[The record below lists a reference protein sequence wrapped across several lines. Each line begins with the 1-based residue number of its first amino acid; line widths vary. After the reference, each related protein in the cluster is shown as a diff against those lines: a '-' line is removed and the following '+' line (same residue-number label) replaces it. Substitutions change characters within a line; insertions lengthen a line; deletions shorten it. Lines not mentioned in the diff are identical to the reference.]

1 MKRLLLLCTLCLLAA
16 HACTPTADRRPLLCW
31 SVAPDD
37 AGWRHSLTLVN
48 RSSTA
53 LEGPWVLYYGSIAPA
68 LRAADGAPVGAG
80 MIRGSHHRIYST
92 DAFEPLAPGDSLQ
105 FVLTGP
111 YVDLL
116 SFYPEGAYLVQTD
129 ASGAERAPCDVE
141 LRFTP
146 YHDRKAQA
154 ADPNY
159 PTGERLYTA
168 NERFADPEP
177 LGAYDILPSFKSV
190 RTTEGQCTV
199 TEAVTILSDE
209 ELADEAALL
218 REQLRDWC
226 GCRPAE
232 NGTPIRLALQ
242 PAPDAPDGAYRMEFD
257 GQEIRLSAATPLG
270 IAYAARSLVAVLAGK
285 PLPATLPTAV
295 IEDHPDL
302 EHRGIMLDIARNFTP
317 KKEILRLIDLLS
329 LYKMSVLH
337 LHLADDEGWRLE
349 IPGLEELTEVGSR
362 RGHTLT
368 EEHFLAPLYGSG
380 MNPGTPP
387 GSGFLTRAEFLEILR
402 YATARHIRILPEID
416 LPGHSRAAI
425 KAMNARCAR
434 YAESDPERAEEY
446 RLTDPADRSVYRSA
460 QDYSDNVI
468 DLGLASSYAFVRKVL
483 GEVRKMYEEAGAPL
497 PVFHIGG
504 DEVPSGAWTGSPSSR
519 EFMLRHGLKDTHDLK
534 NYFVKWLFDEL
545 APAGIRLAG
554 WQEIVMMPDGRT
566 VDRTLPG
573 DRMLS
578 YAWSTLPYNGYDE
591 ITYSLADAG
600 CPVILANVTNLYF
613 DLAYSKHWMERGHR
627 WGGFTDAVSSFDVL
641 PYDIY
646 KSLRRTTDG
655 SPEALDALSRG
666 KTPLHPEARANIAG
680 MQGQLWA
687 ETIRTPQMVEYLLF
701 PKLFGLAERS
711 WNATPDWAAAPER
724 YGAALKRYYARVS
737 GVEMPRLA
745 ARGVNFRVTPPGLA
759 IHDGMLYA
767 NAAEQGAVIRYTLD
781 GSAPTENSPVWS
793 APVPCTAQQ
802 VRARAWVCGRASVIS
817 ELFTE

>member
-1 MKRLLLLCTLCLLAA
+1 MLCLLTAY
-16 HACTPTADRRPLLCW
+16 ACSPTTDRRPLLRW
-31 SVAPDD
+31 SVAPDGT
-37 AGWRHSLTLVN
+37 GWRHSLTLVN
-48 RSSTA
+48 RGDTA
-53 LEGPWVLYYGSIAPA
+53 LEGPWVLYYGTLAPA
-68 LRAADGAPVGAG
+68 LRASDGAPVGAG

-116 SFYPEGAYLVQTD
+116 SFYPEGAYLVRTD
-129 ASGAERAPCDVE
+129 ASGAELAPCAVE
-141 LRFTP
+141 LRFEP

-159 PTGERLYTA
+159 PTGERLYAA
-168 NERFADPEP
+168 NERFADSEP
-177 LGAYDILPSFKSV
+177 LGPYDILPSFKSV
-190 RTTEGQCTV
+190 RPAEGCCTV
-199 TEAVTILSDE
+199 TGDVTILCDDS
-209 ELADEAALL
+209 LAGEAALL
-218 REQLRDWC
+218 REQLCDRG
-226 GCRPAE
+226 GCRAVE
-232 NGTPIRLALQ
+232 HGLPIRLVLQ
-242 PAPDAPDGAYRMEFD
+242 ADADAADGAYRMEF
-257 GQEIRLSAATPLG
+257 GEREIRLSAATPLG
-270 IAYAARSLVAVLAGK
+270 IAYAAQSLAAVLAGK
-285 PLPATLPTAV
+285 QLPVALPAAV
-295 IEDHPDL
+295 IEDRPDL
-302 EHRGIMLDIARNFTP
+302 GHRGIMLDIARNFTP
-317 KKEILRLIDLLS
+317 KEEILRLIDLLS
-329 LYKMSVLH
+329 LYKMNVLH
-337 LHLADDEGWRLE
+337 LHLVDDEGWRLE

-380 MNPGTPP
+380 MDPDQAP

-425 KAMNARCAR
+425 KAMNARYAR
-434 YAESDPERAEEY
+434 YAESDPERAAEF
-446 RLTDPADRSVYRSA
+446 LLVDPDDCSVYCSA

-497 PVFHIGG
+497 TDFHIGG
-504 DEVPSGAWTGSPSSR
+504 DEVPAGVWTGSPASR
-519 EFMLRHGLKDTHDLK
+519 EFMRQHGLADTHALK
-534 NYFVKWLFDEL
+534 NYFVKWLCDEL
-545 APAGIRLAG
+545 APAGIRIAG
-554 WQEIVMMPDGRT
+554 WQEFAMMPDGRT
-566 VDRTLPG
+566 VDRSLPA

-578 YAWSTLPYNGYDE
+578 YAWSTLPYNGCDE

-600 CPVILANVTNLYF
+600 YPVILANVTNLYF

-627 WGGFTDAVSSFDVL
+627 WGGCTDAVSSFDVL

-646 KSLRRTTDG
+646 KSLRRMTDG

-666 KTPLHPEARANIAG
+666 KTPLNPEARANIVG

-711 WNATPDWAAAPER
+711 WNATPDWAADPER

-745 ARGVNFRVTPPGLA
+745 AREVHFRVTPPGLA
-759 IHDGMLYA
+759 IRDGLLYA

-781 GSAPTENSPVWS
+781 GSDPTESSPVWS
-793 APVPCTAQQ
+793 GPVPCTASQ
-802 VRARAWVCGRASVIS
+802 VRARAWVCGRGSVVS
-817 ELFTE
+817 ECFAE